1 MTKSPLLNSLWKEI
15 KFQSIINLILASKT
29 PKNKKWRFKTMKDF
43 ISKLQ
48 KDLKGLQ
55 DAIKK
60 DSDQLVQTV
69 KTYATKE
76 NLRSAGVEI
85 EKLVEHRFK
94 KMEPTINKVLGEIKK
109 NAAKAGINVDDVES
123 KVRSTVKKAASQFK
137 DAADRRGI
145 TTVAKKAAEKAKGV
159 ATKAKASGKK
169 ATKAKAPSTKAATR
183 SKKPSAATK
192 NVAEKK
198 LETTQD

>member
-1 MTKSPLLNSLWKEI
+1 
-15 KFQSIINLILASKT
+15 
-29 PKNKKWRFKTMKDF
+29 MKDF